1 MIKYVGFETNI
12 PASTLLLQNLFSYVA
27 CWGWG
32 EMRCWKRRKILK
44 LKQSLEALI
53 IKLWRKESSCYWG
66 RNPQDEVSFRV
77 RVGEE
82 KSCLSPCCPTEGP
95 TGALTATVT
104 LSCRGNL
111 PVGRLLKAIQ
121 SIRWHIR
128 EQKAISAT
136 GLLLLAV
143 LITSS
148 RLSASQTDFYSLS
161 QRIFLNFFF
170 FLATQTLC
178 SASFGWKI

>member
-1 MIKYVGFETNI
+1 MIKYVGFEMNI
-12 PASTLLLQNLFSYVA
+12 PASTLLLQNMFSYVA
-27 CWGWG
+27 CCGWG

-53 IKLWRKESSCYWG
+53 MRLWRKESSYYWG
-66 RNPQDEVSFRV
+66 RNPQGEVSCGV
-77 RVGEE
+77 HAGEE
-82 KSCLSPCCPTEGP
+82 GCCLSPCCPTEGP
-95 TGALTATVT
+95 MGALTATVM
-104 LSCRGNL
+104 LSRCGNL
-111 PVGRLLKAIQ
+111 AAGRLLKAIQ

-148 RLSASQTDFYSLS
+148 RLSAAQTDFYSLPGN
-161 QRIFLNFFF
+161 FKFFF
-170 FLATQTLC
+170 F
-178 SASFGWKI
+178 F